1 MMNELK
7 RSQINKEAHDF
18 LVKLDYPFSND
29 EELNPT
35 IVFLRTPNDFKS
47 IIENISKE
55 FLVDSDHFQA
65 GDQFLVAFVNNQNE
79 INKTITRYAHRI
91 SENGKFWFV
100 TNQHYLLD
108 DENNFLTLINSQ
120 FKSTQPLIQLRNNYY
135 AKLFQLKDNI
145 TNIANVEHYR
155 TRKREAM
162 RQNMNDEK
170 QNSIRLSSRT
180 EKNILK
186 YFANND
192 QSLKTNLIENE
203 LKHIPKGS
211 NNLNLI
217 QPKHNLT
224 NILIKKKS

>member
-170 QNSIRLSSRT
+170 QNSIRLSSRA

-203 LKHIPKGS
+203 LKHIPKG
-211 NNLNLI
+211 
-217 QPKHNLT
+217 
-224 NILIKKKS
+224 NIEFIGG

>member
-145 TNIANVEHYR
+145 TNIVRH
-155 TRKREAM
+155 
-162 RQNMNDEK
+162 
-170 QNSIRLSSRT
+170 LSFSNLMIFLLHR
-180 EKNILK
+180 
-186 YFANND
+186 
-192 QSLKTNLIENE
+192 NLIH
-203 LKHIPKGS
+203 LKRLV
-211 NNLNLI
+211 NLLV
-217 QPKHNLT
+217 
-224 NILIKKKS
+224 KKYDQ

>member
-170 QNSIRLSSRT
+170 QNSIRLSSRA